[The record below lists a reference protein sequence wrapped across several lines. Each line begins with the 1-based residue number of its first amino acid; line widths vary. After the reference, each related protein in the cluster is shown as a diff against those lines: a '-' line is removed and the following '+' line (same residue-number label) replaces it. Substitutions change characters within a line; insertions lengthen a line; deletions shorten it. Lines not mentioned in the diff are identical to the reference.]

1 MPVLESK
8 VDRKSAEFAANA
20 AASARVNVAILRMK
34 LLPLVVITGL
44 ETGILRKKFQMNL

>member
-1 MPVLESK
+1 
-8 VDRKSAEFAANA
+8 
-20 AASARVNVAILRMK
+20 MK